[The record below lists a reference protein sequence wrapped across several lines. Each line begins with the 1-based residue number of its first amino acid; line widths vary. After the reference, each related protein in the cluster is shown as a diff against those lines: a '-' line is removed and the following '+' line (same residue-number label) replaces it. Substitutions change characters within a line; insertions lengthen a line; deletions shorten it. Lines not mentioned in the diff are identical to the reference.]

1 MFTKEQII
9 KNWTES
15 GLLEGLPK
23 EKIEPVA
30 LDLEQMAVLCLKE
43 FPSKEYNRLDTL
55 AFPVVRRVSQ
65 ESENINVPH
74 LWNYL
79 KEAYKKEGW
88 IYEAA
93 DNYPSQ
99 GSDPEAEWVS
109 SICTEYVQKF
119 HSLEKKEL
127 CEEKKRMAELAGII
141 KS

>member
-9 KNWTES
+9 KNWKDS

-30 LDLEQMAVLCLKE
+30 LDLEQMAVICLKE
-43 FPSKEYNRLDTL
+43 LPSKEYGRLDTL

-65 ESENINVPH
+65 RTENVNISH

-79 KEAYKKEGW
+79 KEAYRKEGW
-88 IYEAA
+88 IYEAQS
-93 DNYPSQ
+93 NLNQ
-99 GSDPEAEWVS
+99 TKSDPEAEWVS
-109 SICTEYVQKF
+109 NICEEYLQKF
-119 HSLEKKEL
+119 HSNEKKQL
-127 CEEKKRMAELAGII
+127 SEEKQRMLELAGLL